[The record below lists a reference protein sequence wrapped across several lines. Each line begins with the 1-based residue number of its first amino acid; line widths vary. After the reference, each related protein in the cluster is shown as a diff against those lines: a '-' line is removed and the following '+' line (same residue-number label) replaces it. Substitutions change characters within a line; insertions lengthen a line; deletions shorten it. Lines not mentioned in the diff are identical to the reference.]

1 MRSTYVSFLHKCF
14 SLAQFLSTYLF
25 TFISAVLKMFKGK
38 EKHQD
43 LIQELR
49 TVHALKR
56 EEQELQKA
64 DKEHVMMLNKQRDKR
79 RLEVKH
85 TDLTTWTKMY

>member
-1 MRSTYVSFLHKCF
+1 
-14 SLAQFLSTYLF
+14 
-25 TFISAVLKMFKGK
+25 MFKGK
-38 EKHQD
+38 EKHQA

>member
-1 MRSTYVSFLHKCF
+1 
-14 SLAQFLSTYLF
+14 
-25 TFISAVLKMFKGK
+25 MFKGK

-49 TVHALKR
+49 TVHALNR

>member
-1 MRSTYVSFLHKCF
+1 
-14 SLAQFLSTYLF
+14 
-25 TFISAVLKMFKGK
+25 MFKGK
-38 EKHQD
+38 EKNQD
-43 LIQELR
+43 LIRELR
-49 TVHALKR
+49 TIHALKR

-85 TDLTTWTKMY
+85 TDLTMRTKMY

>member
-1 MRSTYVSFLHKCF
+1 MRSTCVSFLHKCF
-14 SLAQFLSTYLF
+14 SLTQFLSTYLF

-38 EKHQD
+38 EKNQD
-43 LIQELR
+43 LIRELR
-49 TVHALKR
+49 TIHALKR

-85 TDLTTWTKMY
+85 TDLTMRTKMY